1 VRTLAF
7 ITGMAGNKTA
17 PGQTVDQ
24 PPEGETHMMKLGLMA
39 IAATAL
45 LAAQPA
51 AAQQYPNPYKSGDFW
66 QVTGVHV
73 KPGGQLKVAN
83 DIANVWQ
90 KQQEFAKS
98 KGWIKGYKV
107 LVNVNPREDEPS
119 LYLITMTDRM
129 ATPDEGD
136 ARGVEMR
143 AFMNQTGEQMQAA
156 AAGRAAYSSPGSSM
170 LLREWVKR

>member
-1 VRTLAF
+1 
-7 ITGMAGNKTA
+7 
-17 PGQTVDQ
+17 
-24 PPEGETHMMKLGLMA
+24 MMKLGLMA

-51 AAQQYPNPYKSGDFW
+51 AAQQYPNPYKVGDYW
-66 QVTGVHV
+66 NVTGVHV
-73 KPGGQLKVAN
+73 KPGGGLKIAN

-98 KGWIKGYKV
+98 KGWIKGYKI
-107 LVNVNPREDEPS
+107 LANSYPRENEPS
-119 LYLITMTDRM
+119 LYLITMTDRL
-129 ATPDEGD
+129 ATPDEAD
-136 ARGVEMR
+136 ARGVEFR

-156 AAGRAAYSSPGSSM
+156 AAGRAEYSSPGSST